1 MSNFTVDEVIK
12 GLKALK
18 PNSGK
23 GESNIETSILIDAA
37 EELGRP
43 LTNLFNL
50 ILDTGIYPDEWK
62 CAHITP
68 IFKSGSKKDLGNYR
82 PISILTPISKLFES
96 LIASKILDYL
106 ELNNML
112 HSSQFAYRKKTSIEQ
127 AVLTMTEEWRKN
139 MDLGYYVIALFLDL
153 SKAFDTVD
161 HNILLSKL
169 IYYNFHPKFISLI
182 KSYLEN
188 RTIKVK
194 VNDSLS
200 EKREMNV
207 GVPQG
212 SVLGPLLFI
221 IYFNDFN

>member
-1 MSNFTVDEVIK
+1 
-12 GLKALK
+12 
-18 PNSGK
+18 
-23 GESNIETSILIDAA
+23 
-37 EELGRP
+37 
-43 LTNLFNL
+43 
-50 ILDTGIYPDEWK
+50 
-62 CAHITP
+62 
-68 IFKSGSKKDLGNYR
+68 
-82 PISILTPISKLFES
+82 
-96 LIASKILDYL
+96 
-106 ELNNML
+106 ML
-112 HSSQFAYRKKTSIEQ
+112 HSSQFAYRKKTSTEH
-127 AVLTMTEEWRKN
+127 AVLTMTEEWVKN
-139 MDLGYYVIALFLDL
+139 MDLGYDVIALFQDL

-221 IYFNDFN
+221 IYFNDFNYLELKSKKFLYADDTTMSLYGKHIDLIAKDIEEDLMKVDTWLTHNRLLINWKKHRPSTFSHLVQKT